1 MAHQLGSVL
10 PENYLEPVLKQAM
23 SKAHEVKGVLNIEHL
38 PDQGAGGSLNLKI
51 DFLPNEHTHQAL
63 VTVPQ
68 LPKHDPKDLVS
79 VPRIEVR
86 VEREKIHV
94 FSCNSYGLSY
104 GHTLINEMPTSHGL
118 AVTLNVPHGSHDPV
132 VLDAGIGIS
141 KFFVGPD
148 ARPALLRTAEY
159 SLRLAQA
166 LYPDRM
172 VLLKAVDQTLQ
183 YNPRSHSWKVL
194 SPR

>member
-1 MAHQLGSVL
+1 MGHQLGAVL
-10 PENYLEPVLKQAM
+10 PEKYIEPILKQAM
-23 SKAHEVKGVLNIEHL
+23 SKTHEVKGVLNIEHL
-38 PDQGAGGSLNLKI
+38 TDQGEGGSFNLKI
-51 DFLPNEHTHQAL
+51 DFLPQDHAHQSL
-63 VTVPQ
+63 LTVPH
-68 LPKHDPKDLVS
+68 LPQHDPKSLVS

-86 VEREKIHV
+86 VEKERIHI
-94 FSCNSYGLSY
+94 FSCNSYGLNY

-118 AVTLNVPHGSHDPV
+118 ALTLNVPHGRHDPV

-166 LYPDRM
+166 LYPDRV
-172 VLLKAVDQTLQ
+172 VLLKAVDQTLE
-183 YNPRSHSWKVL
+183 YNPKAHAWVAMGQH
-194 SPR
+194 